1 MPATLTASARRLLC
15 GYRWGRSYE
24 SYGEDPLAIAV
35 MGKAYI
41 RGLQYGPGAAGVTP
55 EQNPRGLKKVGSVA
69 KHLSAYNFEGCV
81 GDENYPH
88 CSQYRESFDAIV
100 PDSDL
105 QETYWLAWRRNAP
118 ELSGAMC
125 SYSKPA
131 GPQKSCR
138 LGRCLPPRPVPY
150 YAAVCCARVLSVC
163 SSICPLACV

>member
-1 MPATLTASARRLLC
+1 MTLTASARRLLC

-24 SYGEDPLAIAV
+24 SYGEDPLAIA
-35 MGKAYI
+35 MLGKAYI

-88 CSQYRESFDAIV
+88 CSQYRESFDAVV
-100 PDSDL
+100 PESDL

-125 SYSKPA
+125 SYSKSA
-131 GPQKSCR
+131 APQKSCS
-138 LGRCLPPRPVPY
+138 
-150 YAAVCCARVLSVC
+150 ARILCVH
-163 SSICPLACV
+163 SSTCPLACCRTLDLTTCRA